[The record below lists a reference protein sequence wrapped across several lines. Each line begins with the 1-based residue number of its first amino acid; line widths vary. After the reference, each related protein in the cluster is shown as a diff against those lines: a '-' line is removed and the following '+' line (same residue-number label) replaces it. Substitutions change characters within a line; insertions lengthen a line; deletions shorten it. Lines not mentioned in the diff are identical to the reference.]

1 MNYDVYRMYAHS
13 QAMIKKAE
21 AKPEDLC
28 EEHKTLIADMKLS
41 QAILE
46 EAEPEYKRRY
56 NMEEEMYKSFS
67 QDQINFIC
75 AQIGHWYCM
84 WENKMWVEDKPN
96 QHWLGRA
103 KEQLKSMVCG
113 E

>member
-1 MNYDVYRMYAHS
+1 MNHDVYRMYAHS

-28 EEHKTLIADMKLS
+28 EEHKNLVADMKLA
-41 QAILE
+41 QTILE
-46 EAEPEYKRRY
+46 EAEPGYLARYK
-56 NMEEEMYKSFS
+56 MEQAMWDTFTPE
-67 QDQINFIC
+67 QRDFIC

-96 QHWLGRA
+96 QHWLVRA
-103 KEQLKSMVCG
+103 KEQLKIMVCG